1 MPISRTGIWRRN
13 NAFTLLELVVV
24 LFLVALFATIA
35 VPRIHVFISHGDTN
49 KVIRQIHGLVRYL
62 TGMSASTRVR
72 YRLNYNLA
80 EGVCWVSRQSNQ
92 GEFIE
97 EKELLT
103 RPLHLPP
110 GVHFKDIVTPRGMQ
124 KEGVAYTEFSPNGWV
139 EQTLIHLEGS
149 SVVTAKLLAISGE
162 VKVYEGYMMEEE

>member
-35 VPRIHVFISHGDTN
+35 IPRIHLFISRGDTN
-49 KVIRQIHGLVRYL
+49 KAIRQIRGVVRYL

-72 YRLNYNLA
+72 YRLNYNLV
-80 EGVCWVSRQSNQ
+80 EGVCWVSCQNEQ

-97 EKELLT
+97 EKEILT

-110 GVHFKDIVTPRGMQ
+110 GVIFKDIVTPRGMQ

-139 EQTLIHLEGS
+139 EQTLLHLEGS
-149 SVVTAKLLAISGE
+149 TIVTAKLLALTGE
-162 VKVYEGYMMEEE
+162 VKVYDGYVTEEE